1 MHRVVVLFIL
11 SRINFIKNKYS
22 HLLLI
27 SKHNNDYYVQENGSL
42 AEDVSYRGIYNVTNI
57 R

>member
-57 R
+57 K